1 MLENGYSSYIQWKV
15 RQFILHITASCSEI
29 AYTAYNERQLNAI
42 KTRTVQLTFK
52 SYLKSFS
59 RSIFDFF
66 M

>member
-52 SYLKSFS
+52 SYLK
-59 RSIFDFF
+59 
-66 M
+66 